1 MNSAKKFQVPV
12 FIDES
17 WKEVIFPW
25 SRQNF
30 VPFVRV
36 ICLKT
41 RHTVEL
47 SMGRLWGEGGFKES
61 FNMLTPSGFG
71 QMISAARE
79 FTGSFAACRFT
90 STFCEIINVSPSLSG
105 TLAERLSQIAGNE
118 SESGDLEK
126 LKKTRLFEAALVDF
140 CGHPLSVQKKEKPK
154 RKRLDWNDERIED
167 WPSEKNDPA
176 NWWKK

>member
-1 MNSAKKFQVPV
+1 MDPLKKFQVPV
-12 FIDES
+12 FIDEP
-17 WKEVIFPW
+17 WVEVILPW

-30 VPFVRV
+30 VPFVQV

-41 RHTVEL
+41 RHTIKLHMGEL
-47 SMGRLWGEGGFKES
+47 RGGGGFKES

-79 FTGSFAACRFT
+79 FTGTFAACRFY
-90 STFCEIINVSPSLSG
+90 SNFCEIINVSPSLSG

-118 SESGDLEK
+118 CESGDLEK
-126 LKKTRLFEAALVDF
+126 LKKARLFEASLVDF

-154 RKRLDWNDERIED
+154 RKRLDWNDKRIED

-176 NWWKK
+176 NWWKL